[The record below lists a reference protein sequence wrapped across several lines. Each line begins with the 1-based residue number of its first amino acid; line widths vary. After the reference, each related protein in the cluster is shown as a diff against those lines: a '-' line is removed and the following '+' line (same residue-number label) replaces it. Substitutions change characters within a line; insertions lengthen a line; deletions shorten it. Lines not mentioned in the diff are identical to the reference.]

1 MFPAGFPCGCRCF
14 YYASETPC
22 GKCPGLLACE
32 VFFDREHDFARV
44 DAPRAD
50 KPAFAAEHAFRQLFV
65 SAGVFAPA
73 HEGLYFTQVERCE
86 VSGRTGGR
94 AVAAGDAGLQFGVLA
109 EQLPRVAQVVLVEVD
124 RTGLVDRISEIHRV
138 TLLTGRP
145 PCRRRLF
152 LR

>member
-1 MFPAGFPCGCRCF
+1 MFPAGFPCGCCCFIMPRKPRAVNVRDYLPARCF
-14 YYASETPC
+14 LIVSTIS
-22 GKCPGLLACE
+22 
-32 VFFDREHDFARV
+32 RV
-44 DAPRAD
+44 LMPPRTD